1 MTAPQRIQRQRTKG
15 WRTPLCSCGC
25 GKPAVKKASTEHCLD
40 TWGVMD
46 SASEVRAVNLNRWT
60 PETRS
65 LIREAREALR
75 QAEDAM
81 RRETK
86 ERGLWR

>member
-1 MTAPQRIQRQRTKG
+1 MSDTRNRAANRAELDKWGIFDPR
-15 WRTPLCSCGC
+15 W
-25 GKPAVKKASTEHCLD
+25 KKASTEHCLD